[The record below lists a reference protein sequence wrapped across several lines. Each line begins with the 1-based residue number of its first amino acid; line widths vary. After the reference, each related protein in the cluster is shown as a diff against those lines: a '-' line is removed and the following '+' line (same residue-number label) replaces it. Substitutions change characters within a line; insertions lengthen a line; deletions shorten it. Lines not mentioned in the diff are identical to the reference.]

1 MEPSLRVRLRAGD
14 HDAFSA
20 LFDEFAQQVYAHA
33 YRLTGD
39 WSTAEDVTAATF
51 GQAWRSRRKIQ
62 TDGGTL
68 RPWLLGIAT
77 NLARAARRGE
87 RRRRA
92 LADRLPPDALVPDFA
107 DQVADRAAAAAQIH
121 AVRQAF
127 DRLRRPEQDVVALC
141 VWAGLDYEQAAQAL
155 GIPVGT
161 VKSRLS
167 RARAR
172 LARELIK
179 PERQVTDDRATGAA
193 AAGREDD
200 R

>member
-1 MEPSLRVRLRAGD
+1 M
-14 HDAFSA
+14 

-62 TDGGTL
+62 PDGGTL

-92 LADRLPPDALVPDFA
+92 LADRLSPDAPAPDFA

-179 PERQVTDDRATGAA
+179 PRRQVTDDRATGAA